1 MDSGQAEHLLLEV
14 VNTYRLFRAVGQ
26 HQGRHTIAG
35 TKVGVLQELKS
46 DDLRLS
52 DLAEHLG
59 VSVSVTSR
67 AVEALET
74 EGLVERR
81 SDKADGRAV
90 LLSITDKGRVELA
103 QRHDY
108 VAQRFAGVLEGW
120 QATDLQHTVDMLQR
134 LNHRLG
140 LLADVLEADGKG

>member
-1 MDSGQAEHLLLEV
+1 MESEEAEYLLLEV
-14 VNTYRLFRAVGQ
+14 VHTYRLFRTVGQ

-35 TKVGVLQELKS
+35 TKVGVLQELKR

-52 DLAEHLG
+52 DLAGQLG

-67 AVEALET
+67 AVEAMEV
-74 EGLVERR
+74 EGLVARR

-90 LLSITDKGRVELA
+90 LLSVTDAGRVELA

-108 VAQRFAGVLEGW
+108 VAQRFAAVLEDW
-120 QATDLQHTVDMLQR
+120 QSTDVQHTVDALQR
-134 LNHRLG
+134 LNHGLE
-140 LLADVLEADGKG
+140 LLADVLEADERG